1 MFSRINCNND
11 CVSVHSSKYPK
22 WNLEK
27 FLQVKLRT
35 WFYASWTGLFFSF
48 YQIFQR
54 FKALIMHWKSFENLF
69 NMQKSI
75 FPKSKNRD
83 FPLICHYFIQHFG
96 RKNYFVMCFSLYLF
110 IFRHI
115 NFFFWRLIKQGFPH
129 KRLEVALCGKI

>member
-27 FLQVKLRT
+27 FLQVQWRT

-54 FKALIMHWKSFENLF
+54 FKALIVQCTSFENLF

-83 FPLICHYFIQHFG
+83 FPDL
-96 RKNYFVMCFSLYLF
+96 SLFHTTFWKEKLFRDVLLPYLF